1 MNTSK
6 LIGCTMIVIGTTV
19 GAGMLAQPMVGA
31 ASGFVWSS
39 VLMLIAW
46 TTATLS
52 GLLVVEVNLALPSH
66 ACSYS
71 AMAEQTLGKTGK
83 IITWLSYLFLLY
95 AIITAYIIGA
105 SSFISS
111 AFGPMLHIEIPNFIS
126 ATLFTVILGLAVFW
140 STKAVDHFNRVLI
153 TFKGLLLM
161 AALIFIIPHV
171 DIGKLLPTSI
181 QNTSQVNY
189 LWRAVPTFVCAFGF
203 HFVIPSLRIY
213 LGEKPQQ
220 LKIAVIV
227 GTTVALLLYLWWMM
241 ATLGTIPLAGDN
253 SFTSFAGTP
262 NSSNASEFI
271 NFLASVI
278 NNPWVTNSIVWFAN
292 IALTT
297 SFLGVALGLFDFL
310 AEGFK
315 RKNTRFGRLQT
326 SGFTFI
332 PPLLFAILYPQGFLV
347 AIQYA
352 SIPLAI
358 LILILPALMVYNLR
372 KNRELKSP
380 YRVKC
385 GNIAIASIALVG
397 TISVVLAIMYILDL
411 LPKLQ

>member
-6 LIGCTMIVIGTTV
+6 LIGSTMIVIGTTV

-31 ASGFVWSS
+31 ASGFTWSLL
-39 VLMLIAW
+39 LMLVAW
-46 TTATLS
+46 LS
-52 GLLVVEVNLALPSH
+52 STVAGLLVIEMNLALPSH

-71 AMAEQTLGKTGK
+71 AMAEQTLGNFGK

-95 AIITAYIIGA
+95 AIITAYMIGA
-105 SSFISS
+105 TNFISDTF
-111 AFGPMLHIEIPNFIS
+111 APMLNIEIPNFIS
-126 ATLFTVILGLAVFW
+126 ATMFTITLGIAVFW
-140 STKAVDHFNRVLI
+140 STMAVDHFNRVLI
-153 TFKGLLLM
+153 TFKGLFLL
-161 AALIFIIPHV
+161 AALVLIIPHI
-171 DIGKLLPTSI
+171 DLIKLAPAVTEH
-181 QNTSQVNY
+181 TSQINY

-213 LGEKPQQ
+213 LGEKPGQ

-227 GTTVALLLYLWWMM
+227 GTTVALIIYLWWM
-241 ATLGTIPLAGDN
+241 AAALGTIPLTGEN
-253 SFTSFAGTP
+253 SFTSFAG
-262 NSSNASEFI
+262 SAEASNPSGFI
-271 NFLASVI
+271 SFLASIV
-278 NNPWVTNSIVWFAN
+278 NNSWVTNSIIWFSN

-326 SGFTFI
+326 SFLTFI

-358 LILILPALMVYNLR
+358 LTLILPAMMVYNLR
-372 KNRELKSP
+372 RKKELKSP
-380 YRVKC
+380 YQVKC
-385 GNIAIASIALVG
+385 GNIAIGLIILVG
-397 TISVVLAIMYILDL
+397 AASVVLAIMYIFDM
-411 LPKLQ
+411 LPKL